1 MIVSNDAMKWAE
13 MYAGVQRHAN
23 PLASPAKGDF
33 TRQPPLLI
41 HVGSEEVLLSDSL
54 MAAARA
60 GDAGVECT
68 LLIAPEM
75 THVWHYFPMLKEA
88 HAAIASAGLW
98 IKSKTAG

>member
-1 MIVSNDAMKWAE
+1 
-13 MYAGVQRHAN
+13 
-23 PLASPAKGDF
+23 
-33 TRQPPLLI
+33 
-41 HVGSEEVLLSDSL
+41 

>member
-1 MIVSNDAMKWAE
+1 MEYRAFTGDSSLTM
-13 MYAGVQRHAN
+13 MYESIRAALGSDHA
-23 PLASPAKGDF
+23 LK
-33 TRQPPLLI
+33 
-41 HVGSEEVLLSDSL
+41 
-54 MAAARA
+54 A